1 MKYETLLNLQRFAD
15 TVDASAGLAGT
26 GSKLEMSSDNG
37 TTFTEV
43 ASIKTIPDIGADPEK
58 IDVTSLADDKKKNVP
73 GIQNTSTLAF
83 QVVYKGDNFKTAL
96 THAGDHKQYKWRV
109 TYPDGM
115 TATFEGSYT
124 IKMGNVA
131 VNGAL
136 DFTISIVVSDGPDF
150 TAASSGQ

>member
-26 GSKLEMSSDNG
+26 GSKLEMSSDGG
-37 TTFTEV
+37 TTFNEV
-43 ASIKTIPDIGADPEK
+43 ASIKTIPDIGADPEN
-58 IDVTSLADDKKKNVP
+58 IDVTSLADTKKKNVP

-83 QVVYKGDNFKTAL
+83 AVVYKGDNFKTAL
-96 THAGDHKQYKWRV
+96 KNAGDHKQYKWKV

-115 TATFEGSYT
+115 TATFTGSYT

-150 TAASSGQ
+150 DAAPSNP